1 MLQIQNIKNLLTFYK
16 MDGSMNLVMNS
27 KILKRTVDIA
37 KAMCPL
43 NLEHRCS
50 HIAFLIKC
58 GKIVHIGTNSCKSHP
73 ETLKYDYKNHQLV
86 GLHAELSVCMKSGKE
101 DLRDF
106 KMVVIRFNR
115 NNKMANSKPCCG
127 CQSVIKQFN
136 VGEVWYSTDIGQ
148 VIKL

>member
-1 MLQIQNIKNLLTFYK
+1 MTFYK
-16 MDGSMNLVMNS
+16 VGGSMDLVMNS

-73 ETLKYDYKNHQLV
+73 ETLRYDYKDHQKV

-101 DLRDF
+101 DLSDF
-106 KMVVIRFNR
+106 KMVVLRVDRTGKLN
-115 NNKMANSKPCCG
+115 NSKPCCG
-127 CQSVIKQFN
+127 CQSVIEQFN
-136 VGEVWYSTDIGQ
+136 VGEVWYSNAVGEVVKQ
-148 VIKL
+148 

>member
-1 MLQIQNIKNLLTFYK
+1 
-16 MDGSMNLVMNS
+16 MNLVMNS

-86 GLHAELSVCMKSGKE
+86 GLHAELSVCMKIGKE

>member
-1 MLQIQNIKNLLTFYK
+1 
-16 MDGSMNLVMNS
+16 MNLVMNS

-50 HIAFLIKC
+50 HMAFLIKC

-73 ETLKYDYKNHQLV
+73 ETLKYAYKDHQKV
-86 GLHAELSVCMKSGKE
+86 GIHAELSVCMKSGKE
-101 DLRDF
+101 NLKDYS
-106 KMVVIRFNR
+106 MVVLRVDRRGNL
-115 NNKMANSKPCCG
+115 ANSKPCCG

-136 VGEVWYSTDIGQ
+136 IGDVWYSDSKGD
-148 VIKL
+148 VVKNA

>member
-1 MLQIQNIKNLLTFYK
+1 
-16 MDGSMNLVMNS
+16 MNLVMNS

-50 HIAFLIKC
+50 HIAFLIKS

-127 CQSVIKQFN
+127 CQSVIKQFY

>member
-1 MLQIQNIKNLLTFYK
+1 
-16 MDGSMNLVMNS
+16 MNS

-73 ETLKYDYKNHQLV
+73 ETLRYDYKDHQKV

-101 DLRDF
+101 DLSDF
-106 KMVVIRFNR
+106 KMIVLRVDRTGKLN
-115 NNKMANSKPCCG
+115 NSKRWCG
-127 CQSVIKQFN
+127 CQSVSEQFS
-136 VGEVWYSTDIGQ
+136 VGEVWYSNAVGEVVKQ
-148 VIKL
+148 

>member
-1 MLQIQNIKNLLTFYK
+1 MLLTFYK
-16 MDGSMNLVMNS
+16 VDGSISLVMNS
-27 KILKRTVDIA
+27 KILKRTIDIA

-43 NLEHRCS
+43 NIEHRCS
-50 HIAFLIKC
+50 HIAFLIRC
-58 GKIVHIGTNSCKSHP
+58 GKIVHICTNSCKSHP
-73 ETLKYDYKNHQLV
+73 KTLEYDYKNHQLV
-86 GLHAELSVCMKSGKE
+86 GLHAELNACMKSGRE